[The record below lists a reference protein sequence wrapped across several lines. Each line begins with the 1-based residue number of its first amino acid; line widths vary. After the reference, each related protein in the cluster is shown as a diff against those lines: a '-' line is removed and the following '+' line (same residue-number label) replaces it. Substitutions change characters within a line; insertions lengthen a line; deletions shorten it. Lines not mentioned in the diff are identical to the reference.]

1 MAWKVKEQY
10 KDNKPINMNLAYGQ
24 LQPHQVNN
32 LSDEVKSKYF
42 TNDTPKPKKKQK
54 EVKVKEIKIEDS
66 YNEYT
71 D

>member
-1 MAWKVKEQY
+1 MAWKVKDEY
-10 KDNKPINMNLAYGQ
+10 KDFKPINMNLAYGE

-54 EVKVKEIKIEDS
+54 EVKVKEIKIDES

>member
-10 KDNKPINMNLAYGQ
+10 KDYKPINMNLAYGQ

-54 EVKVKEIKIEDS
+54 EVKVKEVDIEES
-66 YNEYT
+66 YDTYT